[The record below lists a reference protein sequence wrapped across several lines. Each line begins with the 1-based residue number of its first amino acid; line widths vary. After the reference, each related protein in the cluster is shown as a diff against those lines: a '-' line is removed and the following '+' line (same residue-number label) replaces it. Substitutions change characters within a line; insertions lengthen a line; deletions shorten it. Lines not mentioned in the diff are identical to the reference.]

1 MLIGTGLKIHTAVK
15 VIIPAEIGRVMLG
28 IAGTLPNPQLEYG
41 LYLQGV
47 WDPQEATVTVKPDQ
61 FYFPQQ
67 ETTAVSIRF
76 LEEPPGPEWNVVIHR
91 HPQSCRTFSS
101 TDRNSINEEFLAS
114 ILYIP
119 VWEFPEAVVNIPI
132 APGAKFQTKAKIL
145 IDGDIVEIPDW
156 LRERVGG
163 SLQQL
168 KVVQAKGPQ
177 PAGRGTIE
185 ALDGD
190 GTIKIDER
198 RSIPRVGPRRSVIRP
213 LPPVVGGEAL
223 NLPPDGQLPL
233 LSGDTT
239 GFALEDLEDIHDAAL
254 AANLGLNT

>member
-132 APGAKFQTKAKIL
+132 APGAKFQTEAKIL

-213 LPPVVGGEAL
+213 LPPMVGGEAL
-223 NLPPDGQLPL
+223 GLPPDGQLPL
-233 LSGDTT
+233 LNGDAT

>member
-1 MLIGTGLKIHTAVK
+1 
-15 VIIPAEIGRVMLG
+15 MLG

-198 RSIPRVGPRRSVIRP
+198 RGIPRIGPRRSVIRP
-213 LPPVVGGEAL
+213 LPPMVGGEAL
-223 NLPPDGQLPL
+223 GLPPDGQLPL

>member
-198 RSIPRVGPRRSVIRP
+198 RSIPRIGPRRSVIRP
-213 LPPVVGGEAL
+213 LPPMVGREAL
-223 NLPPDGQLPL
+223 GLPPDGQLPL

>member
-1 MLIGTGLKIHTAVK
+1 M
-15 VIIPAEIGRVMLG
+15 
-28 IAGTLPNPQLEYG
+28 
-41 LYLQGV
+41 
-47 WDPQEATVTVKPDQ
+47 
-61 FYFPQQ
+61 
-67 ETTAVSIRF
+67 
-76 LEEPPGPEWNVVIHR
+76 IHR

-177 PAGRGTIE
+177 PAGRGTIV

-198 RSIPRVGPRRSVIRP
+198 RSIPRIGPRRSVIRP
-213 LPPVVGGEAL
+213 LPPMVGGEAL
-223 NLPPDGQLPL
+223 GLPPDGQLPL

>member
-28 IAGTLPNPQLEYG
+28 IAGTLPSPQLEYG

-198 RSIPRVGPRRSVIRP
+198 RGIPRIGPRRSVIRP
-213 LPPVVGGEAL
+213 LPPMVGGEAL
-223 NLPPDGQLPL
+223 GLPPDGQLPL